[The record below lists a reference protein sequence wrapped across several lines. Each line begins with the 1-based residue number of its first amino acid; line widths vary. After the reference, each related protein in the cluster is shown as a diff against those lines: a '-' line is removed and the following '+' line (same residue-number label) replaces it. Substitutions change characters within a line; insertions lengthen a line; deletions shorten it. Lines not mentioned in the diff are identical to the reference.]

1 MRDRHDYRQ
10 LEDSCRLT
18 FRVCKAVYEDQD
30 SYTVAYGIKGVDQ
43 VGNLRVHIREVSQSL
58 LRVQRLVRR
67 LNSSVFSQAHLM
79 DLIGSYLDQEEQ
91 APAAGERQFPEF
103 GYLDEFSDRWQQIRL
118 EKPDGFCYD

>member
-1 MRDRHDYRQ
+1 M
-10 LEDSCRLT
+10 
-18 FRVCKAVYEDQD
+18 
-30 SYTVAYGIKGVDQ
+30 AYGIKGVDQ

-79 DLIGSYLDQEEQ
+79 DLIDSYLDQEEQ

>member
-1 MRDRHDYRQ
+1 MMDRHDYRQ

-79 DLIGSYLDQEEQ
+79 DLIDQYLEE
-91 APAAGERQFPEF
+91 E
-103 GYLDEFSDRWQQIRL
+103 
-118 EKPDGFCYD
+118 EKEESKGGVRV